1 MKVSDLIELLE
12 GMDPH
17 ADVFIMAQ
25 PNWPF
30 EHGLSGVCQRSDFT
44 EADECDDEEDE
55 VVEVEG
61 LDEAPRGRDR
71 WGASESQLPG
81 NDVFLIEGS
90 QLRYGNKNAWDAT

>member
-12 GMDPH
+12 GMDPD

-30 EHGLSGVCQRSDFT
+30 EHSLSGVCQRSDFT
-44 EADECDDEEDE
+44 EADDCDEEE
-55 VVEVEG
+55 EVEE
-61 LDEAPRGRDR
+61 LEEAPRARDR
-71 WGASESQLPG
+71 WSTSESQLPG

>member
-12 GMDPH
+12 GMDPD

-25 PNWPF
+25 PSWPF

-44 EADECDDEEDE
+44 EADDCDDDEE
-55 VVEVEG
+55 VEE
-61 LDEAPRGRDR
+61 LAEAPRGRDR
-71 WGASESQLPG
+71 WSASESQLPG
-81 NDVFLIEGS
+81 NDVFLIEDD

>member
-12 GMDPH
+12 GMDPD

-44 EADECDDEEDE
+44 EAGECDDDE
-55 VVEVEG
+55 EVEERE
-61 LDEAPRGRDR
+61 EAPRGRDR
-71 WGASESQLPG
+71 WSASESQLPG

>member
-12 GMDPH
+12 VMDPD
-17 ADVFIMAQ
+17 ADVYIMAQ

-44 EADECDDEEDE
+44 EADECDDDDEENGEDT
-55 VVEVEG
+55 
-61 LDEAPRGRDR
+61 PRGRDR
-71 WGASESQLPG
+71 WSASESQLPG
-81 NDVFLIEGS
+81 NDVFLVEGS